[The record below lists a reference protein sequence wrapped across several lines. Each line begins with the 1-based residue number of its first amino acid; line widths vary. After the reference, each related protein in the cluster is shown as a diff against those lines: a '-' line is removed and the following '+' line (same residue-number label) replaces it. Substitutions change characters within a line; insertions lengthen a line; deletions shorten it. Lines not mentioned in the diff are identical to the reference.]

1 VSVHNYFFYLKK
13 DMPWKTKEVPYA
25 IQTTGTDGSGKKGQ
39 EVDVAEEA
47 SDESK
52 SDSASKGA

>member
-1 VSVHNYFFYLKK
+1 
-13 DMPWKTKEVPYA
+13 MPWKNA
-25 IQTTGTDGSGKKGQ
+25 IQDKGAKRSGKTGQ
-39 EVDVAEEA
+39 KVDGAEEA